1 MSDGQSDRSV
11 VLRGGR
17 TDHMGKGWAEGLHGQ
32 SAHALGRTV
41 PKRSV
46 SSTLLGLREK
56 ARREP
61 KHRFR
66 SLYREIN
73 LPMLYECFHELR
85 GGAATGVDG
94 VSVEA
99 YEKDLDGNLSGLLG
113 RLIGKRYRA
122 QHVRRRYIPKGGG
135 KLRPLGIP
143 ALEDKIVQLAAS
155 EVEPEN
161 WTGGLVML
169 RVTLNGETEDCFSR
183 GNWRTA

>member
-73 LPMLYECFHELR
+73 LPMLYECFE
-85 GGAATGVDG
+85 VD
-94 VSVEA
+94 
-99 YEKDLDGNLSGLLG
+99 
-113 RLIGKRYRA
+113 
-122 QHVRRRYIPKGGG
+122 
-135 KLRPLGIP
+135 
-143 ALEDKIVQLAAS
+143 
-155 EVEPEN
+155 PEN
-161 WTGGLVML
+161 WTGGLVMNN
-169 RVTLNGETEDCFSR
+169 LNR
-183 GNWRTA
+183 NGNHTCQRNVEYSPPSTRPKWPWRR